1 MIRWQPVDA
10 LPLDR
15 AGVADAAAFLARAL
29 ADDPGWI
36 YVFPDD
42 ATRLPRLTKLL
53 RASIAPYVAMGA
65 SYAMP
70 GAAGAI
76 WAPPGQHDLSAWT
89 QLRLAPRLFWLVGR
103 RVPAG
108 LRMFSAMGKGTP
120 TEPHHYLAVLGVD
133 PAHQGK
139 GLGVAVLAPTLAR
152 CDDARELAWLESTNP
167 KNHSFY
173 RRIGFE
179 VAHETPVP
187 GGPTITFFAR
197 RPR

>member
-1 MIRWQPVDA
+1 LPAVNA
-10 LPLDR
+10 LPLER
-15 AGVADAAAFLARAL
+15 SGVPDAAAFLARAL

-36 YVFPDD
+36 FIFPDA
-42 ATRLPRLTKLL
+42 ATRVARMTTMLRL
-53 RASIAPYVAMGA
+53 SIAPYVAMGA
-65 SYAMP
+65 SHVVS

-76 WAPPGQHDLSAWT
+76 WAPPGKHDLPALT
-89 QLRLAPRLFWLVGR
+89 QLRLLPRLGWLIGR

-108 LRMFSAMGKGTP
+108 LRVFKAMGDGTP
-120 TEPHHYLAVLGVD
+120 KEPHHYLAVLGVD

-152 CDDARELAWLESTNP
+152 CDDERALAWLESTNP

-179 VAHETPVP
+179 VAHETPIP

>member
-1 MIRWQPVDA
+1 MDA
-10 LPLDR
+10 QPLDR
-15 AGVADAAAFLARAL
+15 AGVADAATVLARAL

-53 RASIAPYVAMGA
+53 RLSIAPYVAMGA
-65 SYAMP
+65 SYAIA

-76 WAPPGQHDLSAWT
+76 WGPPGRHDLPMMT
-89 QLRLAPRLFWLVGR
+89 QLGLLPRLGWIVGR
-103 RVPAG
+103 RTPRG
-108 LRMFSAMGKGTP
+108 LRMIRAMAAGTP
-120 TEPHHYLAVLGVD
+120 KEPHHYLAVLGVD

-139 GLGVAVLAPTLAR
+139 GKGVAVLAPTLAR

-187 GGPTITFFAR
+187 DGPTITFFAR